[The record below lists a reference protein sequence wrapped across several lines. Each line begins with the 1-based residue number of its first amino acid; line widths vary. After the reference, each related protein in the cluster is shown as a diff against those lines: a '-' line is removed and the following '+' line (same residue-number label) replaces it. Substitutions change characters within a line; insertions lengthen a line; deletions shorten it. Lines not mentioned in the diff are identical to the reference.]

1 MNYKE
6 KLLDPR
12 WQKKRLEIFNRDEF
26 TCQCCGDKD
35 KTLNVHHK
43 SYANEPW
50 EVENS
55 ELITYCSDCH
65 KFIEFIKRLN
75 DFDKIKK
82 IIKVQLFIAILYI
95 VYIDKYTVDLYSI
108 VDGVVDYRLT
118 VGKDIINQIKN
129 LIDGDL

>member
-12 WQKKRLEIFNRDEF
+12 WQKKRLEIFNRDNF
-26 TCQCCGDKD
+26 TCQCCGDID

-65 KFIEFIKRLN
+65 ILTEFLKKTDYYN
-75 DFDKIKK
+75 NIKK
-82 IIKVQLFIAILYI
+82 IIKKRLAFAFLYI
-95 VYIDKYTVDLYSI
+95 VFIDKYTIDLYI
-108 VDGVVDYRLT
+108 VENGIANYKLT
-118 VGKDIINQIKN
+118 LCENYIETIKN
-129 LIDGDL
+129 LIDGNL